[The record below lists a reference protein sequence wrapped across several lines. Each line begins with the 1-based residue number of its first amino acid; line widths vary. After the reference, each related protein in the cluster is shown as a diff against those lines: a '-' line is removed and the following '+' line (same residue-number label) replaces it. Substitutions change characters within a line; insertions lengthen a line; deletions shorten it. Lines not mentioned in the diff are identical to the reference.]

1 MSDLDIIFKALRLV
15 PEFDGNSNT
24 LTRFMKHCDQLVTQ
38 YANGPEINQ
47 LGLINGILNKISG
60 PAARLIN
67 TNGIP
72 TDWAGIRNALINN
85 FSDQRNEIALYN
97 DLSLLTQGSSTP
109 QEFYERCQNLF
120 SIIMTYVSLHDTL
133 QTTIEAKRD
142 LYKKLTLQAYLRG
155 LKEPLRSR
163 IRCMR
168 LDSIEKALEFV
179 HEEVNTM
186 YLQSRN
192 DHMPEKKPTSQ
203 PLPLSNQPIRNFNS
217 NPIVPYFKPMN
228 FNMPSPSRPQYM
240 HQAPPQ
246 FNQFRLPISQPRGP
260 TRTQHM
266 FSAPLPGNNQRS
278 AVFKL
283 PPKPHGSTAMS
294 GVSHF
299 ANKPL
304 PPSGWNWAKQGNPP
318 PSNYFKARDVNLNEC
333 SNYVDYYQ
341 YPDHYDYFYDPND
354 GIDYSD
360 QYYDC
365 YPYEFDTSHDMTNNC
380 NAQTTREP
388 QQPEAETN
396 EDFREESKS
405 NRLK

>member
-1 MSDLDIIFKALRLV
+1 
-15 PEFDGNSNT
+15 
-24 LTRFMKHCDQLVTQ
+24 
-38 YANGPEINQ
+38 
-47 LGLINGILNKISG
+47 
-60 PAARLIN
+60 
-67 TNGIP
+67 
-72 TDWAGIRNALINN
+72 
-85 FSDQRNEIALYN
+85 
-97 DLSLLTQGSSTP
+97 
-109 QEFYERCQNLF
+109 
-120 SIIMTYVSLHDTL
+120 
-133 QTTIEAKRD
+133 
-142 LYKKLTLQAYLRG
+142 
-155 LKEPLRSR
+155 
-163 IRCMR
+163 
-168 LDSIEKALEFV
+168 
-179 HEEVNTM
+179 M

-203 PLPLSNQPIRNFNS
+203 PLPLSNHPIRNFNS
-217 NPIVPYFKPMN
+217 NPIVPFFKPMN
-228 FNMPSPSRPQYM
+228 LNMPSPSRPQYM

-304 PPSGWNWAKQGNPP
+304 PHSGWNWAKQGNPP

-333 SNYVDYYQ
+333 SNYVDYYK
-341 YPDHYDYFYDPND
+341 YPDHYDYYYDPND

-365 YPYEFDTSHDMTNNC
+365 YPYEFDTSHDMINNC

-405 NRLK
+405 NRNLNLYEEIIPAQSSKLLRLPINAPDGEVLVEEQIVCNCIIGECLATVKNCRGIVEVVNPTKNDIIFSLHCATQATVFNVEYASTEHLSPRASEVLSRLRMNHLNEEEKANLKALCSKYSDVFYIEGEALTFTNKIKHSIRTTDEIPIHTKSYRYPLSVARKFEIRLVTC